1 MIIYASMVNIP
12 LDKLKRTYTPLNAD
26 LTIKEVQELAQL
38 VKIKTNKLWELIESK
53 KISFQ

>member
-1 MIIYASMVNIP
+1 MVIYASIVNIP
-12 LDKLKRTYTPLNAD
+12 LEELKRVYTPLNAE
-26 LTIKEVQELAQL
+26 LTIKEVQVLSQL

>member
-1 MIIYASMVNIP
+1 MVNIP

>member
-12 LDKLKRTYTPLNAD
+12 LDKLKRTYTPFNDD

>member
-1 MIIYASMVNIP
+1 MVIYASMVNIP
-12 LDKLKRTYTPLNAD
+12 LEELKRVYTPLNTE
-26 LTIKEVQELAQL
+26 LTINEVQVLAQL

>member
-1 MIIYASMVNIP
+1 MVIYASMVNIP
-12 LDKLKRTYTPLNAD
+12 LEELKRVYTPLNAE
-26 LTIKEVQELAQL
+26 LTIREVQVLAQL

>member
-1 MIIYASMVNIP
+1 MVIYASMVNIP
-12 LDKLKRTYTPLNAD
+12 LEELNRVYTPLNAE
-26 LTIKEVQELAQL
+26 LTIKEVQVLAQL

>member
-12 LDKLKRTYTPLNAD
+12 LEELKRKYTPLND
-26 LTIKEVQELAQL
+26 ELTIKEVQELAQL

>member
-1 MIIYASMVNIP
+1 MVNIP
-12 LDKLKRTYTPLNAD
+12 LDKLKRTYTSLNDD
-26 LTIKEVQELAQL
+26 LTIKEVQDLAQL

>member
-1 MIIYASMVNIP
+1 MIIYASLVNIP
-12 LDKLKRTYTPLNAD
+12 LEELKRKYTPLNTE

-38 VKIKTNKLWELIESK
+38 VKIQTNKLWELIELK

>member
-12 LDKLKRTYTPLNAD
+12 LDKLKRTYTPLNDD

-53 KISFQ
+53 KVSFQ

>member
-12 LDKLKRTYTPLNAD
+12 LDKLKRTYTSLNDD
-26 LTIKEVQELAQL
+26 LTIKEVQDLAQL

>member
-1 MIIYASMVNIP
+1 MIIYASLVNIP
-12 LDKLKRTYTPLNAD
+12 LEELKRKYTPLNTE
-26 LTIKEVQELAQL
+26 LTIKEVQVLAQL

>member
-1 MIIYASMVNIP
+1 MIIYASKVNIP
-12 LDKLKRTYTPLNAD
+12 LDKLKRTYTSLNDD